1 MVVNRSRCRELFF
14 SVDFTAVFRNS
25 CRWSTLA
32 LKASRKTIV
41 TLLVAVVT
49 GFILYNVAPSS
60 AESGQ
65 YEASLSI
72 ASEGINVEKS
82 FNITLVGSGSISQA
96 KYYLNGTTTNV
107 IFTIPTIALIKT
119 DSPIRFVLN
128 ASGDSL
134 LASQIRVELSNENGF
149 NVSLRPTRQVGQIFT
164 IEYQPLVSSR
174 ASVMILG
181 VVAILWFTEGIS
193 LVATS
198 LLIPVLIV
206 LTNIRTP
213 TEALAPFFD
222 PSVALIFG
230 GFLIGR
236 ALTKYEL
243 DKRLALLILSRS
255 STSGGALIISV
266 MGITAFLSMW
276 ISNTAAAA
284 IMIPIALA
292 VISRINNSDIRDK
305 YGKALVL
312 GVAYSA
318 TLGGIGSLVGSPPNP
333 LAASYINSFLGQS
346 FSFMNWIP
354 FGLPVVLIMLPLIWQ
369 WIIFRF
375 KIPKDIEEMG
385 ELKEISLKEYLKLGP
400 MSTEQKVVLAV
411 FTSVI
416 ILWLTEELPDFIASA
431 IGWSGHGI
439 SSAVVALIG
448 GVSLMVLR
456 LLDEKDVSH
465 NISWSSL
472 LILGSGI
479 ALGGAMIDTGLSAF
493 IAQQMIGLGVLP
505 PLILIIII
513 GTLAVLVTMVASN
526 TGAAVILIPISIPLA
541 IDLGIDPM
549 LITMVIAIGVSM
561 DFALP
566 TGTPPSTIAY
576 STGKVS
582 IREMISTGLVVDLLA
597 IFILTVIVIW
607 LWALLGIIAI

>member
-1 MVVNRSRCRELFF
+1 MLM
-14 SVDFTAVFRNS
+14 
-25 CRWSTLA
+25 
-32 LKASRKTIV
+32 LKVSRKTIV
-41 TLLVAVVT
+41 VLLLVSMAGYV
-49 GFILYNVAPSS
+49 LYNIAPTSV
-60 AESGQ
+60 EPGQ
-65 YEASLSI
+65 YEATLHI
-72 ASEGINVEKS
+72 ASDGINIEETY
-82 FNITLVGSGSISQA
+82 NLTLLSSGSVSQT
-96 KYYLNGTTTNV
+96 KYLLNGTTTDV
-107 IFTIPTIALIKT
+107 IFTVPDRVIIKT
-119 DSPIRFVLN
+119 NNPIRFIVN
-128 ASGDSL
+128 ASGAAL
-134 LASQIRVELSNENGF
+134 VANQIHMTLTNDEGY
-149 NVSLRPTRQVGQIFT
+149 NVTLRPSRQAGQIFT

-181 VVAILWFTEGIS
+181 VIAILWFTEGIS

-206 LTNIRTP
+206 LTDIRTP

-222 PSVALIFG
+222 PAVALIFG

-255 STSGGALIISV
+255 SSSGGALVISV
-266 MGITAFLSMW
+266 MAVTAFLSMW

-292 VISRINNSDIRDK
+292 VISRIRSTDVRDK

-318 TLGGIGSLVGSPPNP
+318 TLGGVGSLVGSPPNP

-346 FSFMNWIP
+346 FSFMSWIP
-354 FGLPVVLIMLPLIWQ
+354 FGLPVVLIMLPMIWQ
-369 WIIFRF
+369 WILFRF
-375 KIPKDIEEMG
+375 KIPKDIDEMD
-385 ELKEISLKEYLKLGP
+385 ELKAVSLKEYLKLGP
-400 MSTEQKVVLAV
+400 MSTEQKFVVGI
-411 FTSVI
+411 FMSVI
-416 ILWLTEELPDFIASA
+416 VLWFTEELPDFIASA
-431 IGWSGHGI
+431 IGWPGHGI

-479 ALGGAMIDTGLSAF
+479 ALGGTMIDTGLSEF
-493 IAQQMIGLGVLP
+493 IAQQMSGLGLLP
-505 PLILIIII
+505 PLILLVII
-513 GTLAVLVTMVASN
+513 GTLSVLVTMVASN
-526 TGAAVILIPISIPLA
+526 TGAAVILIPIAIPLA
-541 IDLGIDPM
+541 MSLGIDPL
-549 LITMVIAIGVSM
+549 LITMIIAIGVSM

-582 IREMISTGLVVDLLA
+582 MREMITTGLIVDFLAVLVITVV
-597 IFILTVIVIW
+597 VIW
-607 LWALLGIIAI
+607 LWAFLGLVVIP